1 MVVKRWRKFI
11 LNVTMTKKV
20 KKFNKDITR
29 SRSFRDLV
37 FYIKVTRVIVVFF
50 PLMLNAQ
57 DSLLTQNDKLS
68 KREKWKILRQ
78 KTERDVDK
86 GEISREDADK
96 KYSRFRS
103 HMLGKKAERKDPVLE
118 NHFKKFGIDD
128 IDQLKNHL
136 LDKHIPIDKLDAVL
150 GGMLRLVHYFKS
162 EGNNQKI
169 NPRLEAY
176 FKGRLGLTS
185 YHTTQVYKTA
195 KNIASGRFSDE

>member
-1 MVVKRWRKFI
+1 MVKRWRKFI

-20 KKFNKDITR
+20 KKINKDITR

-37 FYIKVTRVIVVFF
+37 FYIKITKVILVFL
-50 PLMLNAQ
+50 PLILNAQ
-57 DSLLTQNDKLS
+57 DSLFSQNDKLS

-103 HMLGKKAERKDPVLE
+103 HLLGKKAERKDPVLE
-118 NHFKKFGIDD
+118 NHFKQFGIDD

-136 LDKHIPIDKLDAVL
+136 LDKQIPIDKLDAVL

-162 EGNNQKI
+162 VENNQRMS
-169 NPRLEAY
+169 PRLEAY
-176 FKGRLGLTS
+176 FKGRLGLTTH
-185 YHTTQVYKTA
+185 HTTQVYKTA
-195 KNIASGRFSDE
+195 KNIASGRFK

>member
-1 MVVKRWRKFI
+1 M
-11 LNVTMTKKV
+11 
-20 KKFNKDITR
+20 R

-37 FYIKVTRVIVVFF
+37 FYIKITKVIVVFF

-57 DSLLTQNDKLS
+57 DPLLSQNDKLS

-78 KTERDVDK
+78 KTEIGVEK

-103 HMLGKKAERKDPVLE
+103 HLLGKKAERKDPVLE

-150 GGMLRLVHYFKS
+150 GGMLRLIHYFKS
-162 EGNNQKI
+162 DENNQKI

-195 KNIASGRFSDE
+195 RNIASGRFSDE

>member
-1 MVVKRWRKFI
+1 MKRWRKFI

-96 KYSRFRS
+96 KYFRFRS

-150 GGMLRLVHYFKS
+150 GGMLRLVHYLKS

>member
-1 MVVKRWRKFI
+1 
-11 LNVTMTKKV
+11 
-20 KKFNKDITR
+20 
-29 SRSFRDLV
+29 
-37 FYIKVTRVIVVFF
+37 
-50 PLMLNAQ
+50 MLNAQ
-57 DSLLTQNDKLS
+57 DPLLSQNDKLS

-78 KTERDVDK
+78 KTEVEVEK

-103 HMLGKKAERKDPVLE
+103 HLLGKKAERKDPVLE
-118 NHFKKFGIDD
+118 NHFKKLGIDD

-150 GGMLRLVHYFKS
+150 GGMLRLIHYFKS
-162 EGNNQKI
+162 DENNQKI

-195 KNIASGRFSDE
+195 RNIASGRFSDE

>member
-1 MVVKRWRKFI
+1 MVKRWRKFI
-11 LNVTMTKKV
+11 LNVTMIKKV
-20 KKFNKDITR
+20 KKFNKNIIR

-57 DSLLTQNDKLS
+57 DPLLSQNDKLS

-78 KTERDVDK
+78 KTEIEVEK

-103 HMLGKKAERKDPVLE
+103 HLLEKKAERKDPVLE

-136 LDKHIPIDKLDAVL
+136 LDKHIPINKLDAVL
-150 GGMLRLVHYFKS
+150 GGMLRLIHYFKS
-162 EGNNQKI
+162 DENNQKI

-195 KNIASGRFSDE
+195 RNIASGRFSDE

>member
-1 MVVKRWRKFI
+1 
-11 LNVTMTKKV
+11 MTKKV

-57 DSLLTQNDKLS
+57 DSLLSQNDKLS

-103 HMLGKKAERKDPVLE
+103 HLLGKKAERKDPVLE
-118 NHFKKFGIDD
+118 NHFKKFGIDN
-128 IDQLKNHL
+128 INQLKNHL

-169 NPRLEAY
+169 NPRLETY

-195 KNIASGRFSDE
+195 KNVASGRFSDE

>member
-1 MVVKRWRKFI
+1 MVKRWRKFI
-11 LNVTMTKKV
+11 LNVTMIKKV
-20 KKFNKDITR
+20 KKINKNITR

-57 DSLLTQNDKLS
+57 DPLLSQNDKLS

-78 KTERDVDK
+78 KTEIGVEK

-103 HMLGKKAERKDPVLE
+103 HLLGKKAERKDPVLE

-150 GGMLRLVHYFKS
+150 GGMLRLIHYFKS
-162 EGNNQKI
+162 DENNQKI

-195 KNIASGRFSDE
+195 RNIASGRFSDE

>member
-1 MVVKRWRKFI
+1 MKRWRKFT

-20 KKFNKDITR
+20 KKFNKDIIR

-37 FYIKVTRVIVVFF
+37 FYINVTRVIVVFF

-195 KNIASGRFSDE
+195 RSIASGRFSDK

>member
-1 MVVKRWRKFI
+1 
-11 LNVTMTKKV
+11 MTKKV

-103 HMLGKKAERKDPVLE
+103 HLLGKKAERKDPVLE

-136 LDKHIPIDKLDAVL
+136 LDKHIPIDKIDAVL

>member
-1 MVVKRWRKFI
+1 
-11 LNVTMTKKV
+11 MTKKV

-50 PLMLNAQ
+50 PFMLNAQ
-57 DSLLTQNDKLS
+57 DSLLSQNDKLS

-78 KTERDVDK
+78 KTERDVNK

-103 HMLGKKAERKDPVLE
+103 HLLGKKAERKDPILE

-195 KNIASGRFSDE
+195 KNVASGRFSDE

>member
-1 MVVKRWRKFI
+1 MVKRWRKFI
-11 LNVTMTKKV
+11 LNVTMIKKV
-20 KKFNKDITR
+20 KKINKNIIR

-57 DSLLTQNDKLS
+57 DPLLSQNDKLS

-78 KTERDVDK
+78 KTEVEVDK

-103 HMLGKKAERKDPVLE
+103 HLLGKKAERKDPVLE

-195 KNIASGRFSDE
+195 RNIASGRFSDE

>member
-1 MVVKRWRKFI
+1 MVKRWRKFI
-11 LNVTMTKKV
+11 LNVTMIKKV
-20 KKFNKDITR
+20 KKINKNIIR
-29 SRSFRDLV
+29 SRSFRGLV

-57 DSLLTQNDKLS
+57 DPLLSQNDKLS

-78 KTERDVDK
+78 KTEVEVDK

-103 HMLGKKAERKDPVLE
+103 HLLGKKAERKDPVLE

-150 GGMLRLVHYFKS
+150 GGMLRLIHYFKS
-162 EGNNQKI
+162 DENNQKI

-195 KNIASGRFSDE
+195 RNIASGRFSDE

>member
-1 MVVKRWRKFI
+1 
-11 LNVTMTKKV
+11 MTKKV

-57 DSLLTQNDKLS
+57 DSLLSQNDKLS

-86 GEISREDADK
+86 GEISRGDADK

-103 HMLGKKAERKDPVLE
+103 HLLGKKAERKDPVLE

-150 GGMLRLVHYFKS
+150 GGMLRLLHYFKS

>member
-1 MVVKRWRKFI
+1 MM
-11 LNVTMTKKV
+11 NKKI

-29 SRSFRDLV
+29 SRSFRDLI
-37 FYIKVTRVIVVFF
+37 FYIKITTVTVVFF
-50 PLMLNAQ
+50 PPVLNAQ
-57 DSLLTQNDKLS
+57 DSLLYQKNKLS

-103 HMLGKKAERKDPVLE
+103 HLLGKKVERKDPVLE

-195 KNIASGRFSDE
+195 RNIASGRFSDE

>member
-1 MVVKRWRKFI
+1 MVKRWRKFI
-11 LNVTMTKKV
+11 LNVTMIKKV
-20 KKFNKDITR
+20 KKINKNIIR

-37 FYIKVTRVIVVFF
+37 FYIKITKVIVVFF

-57 DSLLTQNDKLS
+57 DPLLSQNDKLS

-78 KTERDVDK
+78 KTEVEVEK

-103 HMLGKKAERKDPVLE
+103 HLLGKKAERKDPVLE

-150 GGMLRLVHYFKS
+150 GGMLRLIHYFKS
-162 EGNNQKI
+162 DENNQKI

-195 KNIASGRFSDE
+195 RNIASGRFSDE

>member
-1 MVVKRWRKFI
+1 
-11 LNVTMTKKV
+11 MTKKV

-50 PLMLNAQ
+50 PLMLNAK

-169 NPRLEAY
+169 NPRLETY

-195 KNIASGRFSDE
+195 KKIASGRFSDE

>member
-1 MVVKRWRKFI
+1 
-11 LNVTMTKKV
+11 MTKKV
-20 KKFNKDITR
+20 KKINKNIMR

-57 DSLLTQNDKLS
+57 DPLLSQNDKLS

-78 KTERDVDK
+78 KTEVEVDK

-103 HMLGKKAERKDPVLE
+103 HLLGKKAERKDPVLE

-150 GGMLRLVHYFKS
+150 GGMLRLIHYFKS
-162 EGNNQKI
+162 DENNQKI

-195 KNIASGRFSDE
+195 RNIASGRFSDE

>member
-1 MVVKRWRKFI
+1 MMNKKIRKI
-11 LNVTMTKKV
+11 
-20 KKFNKDITR
+20 NKGITR

-37 FYIKVTRVIVVFF
+37 FYIKITKVIVVFF
-50 PLMLNAQ
+50 PLLLNEQ
-57 DSLLTQNDKLS
+57 DSLLSQKNKLS

-86 GEISREDADK
+86 GEISREDGDK

-103 HMLGKKAERKDPVLE
+103 HLFGKKVERKDPVLE

-169 NPRLEAY
+169 NPRLETY

-195 KNIASGRFSDE
+195 KKIASGRFSDE

>member
-1 MVVKRWRKFI
+1 MKRWRKFI

-37 FYIKVTRVIVVFF
+37 FYIKITKVIVVFF
-50 PLMLNAQ
+50 PLMLIAQ
-57 DSLLTQNDKLS
+57 DSLLSQNDKLS

-103 HMLGKKAERKDPVLE
+103 HLLGKKAERKDPVLE

>member
-1 MVVKRWRKFI
+1 
-11 LNVTMTKKV
+11 MTKKV

-57 DSLLTQNDKLS
+57 DSLLSQNDKLS
-68 KREKWKILRQ
+68 KREKWKILRH

-86 GEISREDADK
+86 GEISRGDADK

-103 HMLGKKAERKDPVLE
+103 HLLGKKAERKDPVLE

-128 IDQLKNHL
+128 INQLKNHL

-176 FKGRLGLTS
+176 FKGRLGLTK

-195 KNIASGRFSDE
+195 KNIASGRFSYE

>member
-1 MVVKRWRKFI
+1 MKRWRKFI

-57 DSLLTQNDKLS
+57 DSLLSQNDKLS

-195 KNIASGRFSDE
+195 KKIASGRFSDE

>member
-1 MVVKRWRKFI
+1 MVKRWRKFI
-11 LNVTMTKKV
+11 LNVTMIKKV
-20 KKFNKDITR
+20 KKINKNIIR
-29 SRSFRDLV
+29 SRSFRDLI
-37 FYIKVTRVIVVFF
+37 FYIKITKVIVVFS

-57 DSLLTQNDKLS
+57 DPLLSQNDKLS

-78 KTERDVDK
+78 KTEIEVEK

-103 HMLGKKAERKDPVLE
+103 HLLGKKAERKDPVLE

-150 GGMLRLVHYFKS
+150 GGMLRLIHYFKS
-162 EGNNQKI
+162 DENNQKI

-195 KNIASGRFSDE
+195 RNIASGRFSDE

>member
-1 MVVKRWRKFI
+1 MVKRWRKFI
-11 LNVTMTKKV
+11 LNVTMIKKV
-20 KKFNKDITR
+20 KRINKNIIR
-29 SRSFRDLV
+29 SRSFRDLI
-37 FYIKVTRVIVVFF
+37 FYIKITKVIVVFF

-57 DSLLTQNDKLS
+57 DPLLSQNDKLS

-78 KTERDVDK
+78 KTEVEVEK

-103 HMLGKKAERKDPVLE
+103 HLLGKKAERKYPVLE

-150 GGMLRLVHYFKS
+150 GGMLRLIHYFKS
-162 EGNNQKI
+162 DENNQKI

-195 KNIASGRFSDE
+195 RNIASGRFSDE

>member
-1 MVVKRWRKFI
+1 MVKRWRKFI
-11 LNVTMTKKV
+11 LNVTMIKKV
-20 KKFNKDITR
+20 KKINKNIIR

-57 DSLLTQNDKLS
+57 DPLLSQNDKLS

-78 KTERDVDK
+78 KTEVEVDK
-86 GEISREDADK
+86 GEISREDTDK

-103 HMLGKKAERKDPVLE
+103 HLLGKKAERKDPVLE

-195 KNIASGRFSDE
+195 RNIASGRFSDE

>member
-1 MVVKRWRKFI
+1 MVKRWRKFI
-11 LNVTMTKKV
+11 LNVTMIKKV
-20 KKFNKDITR
+20 KKINKNIIR

-37 FYIKVTRVIVVFF
+37 FCIKVTRVIVVFF

-57 DSLLTQNDKLS
+57 DPLLSQNDKLS

-78 KTERDVDK
+78 KTEVEVDK

-103 HMLGKKAERKDPVLE
+103 HLLGKKAERKDPVLE

-150 GGMLRLVHYFKS
+150 GGMLRLIHYFKS
-162 EGNNQKI
+162 DENNQKI

-195 KNIASGRFSDE
+195 RNIASGRFSDE

>member
-1 MVVKRWRKFI
+1 MM
-11 LNVTMTKKV
+11 NKKI
-20 KKFNKDITR
+20 KKINKGITR

-57 DSLLTQNDKLS
+57 DPLLSQNDKLS

-78 KTERDVDK
+78 KTEVEVEK

-103 HMLGKKAERKDPVLE
+103 HLLGKKAERKDPVLE

-150 GGMLRLVHYFKS
+150 GGMLRLIYYFKS
-162 EGNNQKI
+162 DENNQKI

-195 KNIASGRFSDE
+195 RNIASGRFSDE

>member
-1 MVVKRWRKFI
+1 
-11 LNVTMTKKV
+11 MTKKV

-57 DSLLTQNDKLS
+57 DSLLSQNDKLS

-86 GEISREDADK
+86 GEISRGDADK

-103 HMLGKKAERKDPVLE
+103 HLLGKKAERKDPVLE

-195 KNIASGRFSDE
+195 KNIALGRFSDE

>member
-1 MVVKRWRKFI
+1 MVKRWRKFI
-11 LNVTMTKKV
+11 LNVTMIKKV
-20 KKFNKDITR
+20 KKFNKNIIR

-50 PLMLNAQ
+50 PLFLNAQ
-57 DSLLTQNDKLS
+57 DPLLSQNDKLS

-78 KTERDVDK
+78 KTEIEVEK

-103 HMLGKKAERKDPVLE
+103 HLLEKKAERKDPVLE

-136 LDKHIPIDKLDAVL
+136 LDKHIPINKLDAVL
-150 GGMLRLVHYFKS
+150 GGMLRLIHYFKS
-162 EGNNQKI
+162 DENNQKI

-195 KNIASGRFSDE
+195 RNIASGRFSDE

>member
-1 MVVKRWRKFI
+1 
-11 LNVTMTKKV
+11 MTKKV

-57 DSLLTQNDKLS
+57 DFLLSQNDKLS

-103 HMLGKKAERKDPVLE
+103 HLLGKKAERKDPVLE

-150 GGMLRLVHYFKS
+150 GGMLRLLHYFKS

-195 KNIASGRFSDE
+195 KNIASERFSDE

>member
-1 MVVKRWRKFI
+1 MVKRWRKFI
-11 LNVTMTKKV
+11 LNVTMIKKV
-20 KKFNKDITR
+20 KRINKNIIR

-57 DSLLTQNDKLS
+57 DPLLSQNDKLS

-78 KTERDVDK
+78 KTEIEVEK

-103 HMLGKKAERKDPVLE
+103 HLLGKKAERKDPVLE

-150 GGMLRLVHYFKS
+150 GGMLRLIHYFKS
-162 EGNNQKI
+162 DENNQKI

-195 KNIASGRFSDE
+195 RNIASGRFSDE

>member
-1 MVVKRWRKFI
+1 MKRWRKFI

-20 KKFNKDITR
+20 KKINKSIIR

-37 FYIKVTRVIVVFF
+37 FYIKVTTVIVVFS

-57 DSLLTQNDKLS
+57 DPLLSQNDKLS

-78 KTERDVDK
+78 KTEVEVEK

-103 HMLGKKAERKDPVLE
+103 HLLGKKAERKDPVLE

-128 IDQLKNHL
+128 IDLLKNHL

-195 KNIASGRFSDE
+195 RNIASGRFSDE

>member
-1 MVVKRWRKFI
+1 
-11 LNVTMTKKV
+11 MTKNV

-37 FYIKVTRVIVVFF
+37 FYINVTRVIVVFF

-169 NPRLEAY
+169 NPRLETY

-185 YHTTQVYKTA
+185 YHTTQLYKTA
-195 KNIASGRFSDE
+195 KKIASGRFSDE

>member
-1 MVVKRWRKFI
+1 
-11 LNVTMTKKV
+11 MTKKV

-195 KNIASGRFSDE
+195 RNIASGRFSDE

>member
-1 MVVKRWRKFI
+1 
-11 LNVTMTKKV
+11 MTKKV

-103 HMLGKKAERKDPVLE
+103 HLLGKKAERKDPVLE

-136 LDKHIPIDKLDAVL
+136 LDKHIPIDKIDAVL
-150 GGMLRLVHYFKS
+150 GGMLRLIHYFKS
-162 EGNNQKI
+162 DENNQKI

-195 KNIASGRFSDE
+195 RNIASGRFSDE

>member
-1 MVVKRWRKFI
+1 
-11 LNVTMTKKV
+11 MTKKV

-57 DSLLTQNDKLS
+57 DSLLSQNDKLS

-103 HMLGKKAERKDPVLE
+103 HLLGKKAERKDPVLE

-195 KNIASGRFSDE
+195 RSIALGRFSDE

>member
-1 MVVKRWRKFI
+1 MKRWRKFI

-20 KKFNKDITR
+20 KKFNEDITR

-57 DSLLTQNDKLS
+57 DSLLSQNDELS

-195 KNIASGRFSDE
+195 RSIALGRFSDE

>member
-1 MVVKRWRKFI
+1 MVKRWRKFI
-11 LNVTMTKKV
+11 LNVTMIKKV
-20 KKFNKDITR
+20 KKFNKNIIR

-57 DSLLTQNDKLS
+57 DPLLSQNDKLS

-78 KTERDVDK
+78 KTEIEVEK

-103 HMLGKKAERKDPVLE
+103 HLSGKKAERKDPVLE

-195 KNIASGRFSDE
+195 RSIASGRFSDE

>member
-1 MVVKRWRKFI
+1 MVKRWRKFI

-57 DSLLTQNDKLS
+57 DSLLSQNDKLS

-103 HMLGKKAERKDPVLE
+103 HLLGKKAERKDPVLE

-150 GGMLRLVHYFKS
+150 GGMLRLIHYFKS
-162 EGNNQKI
+162 DENNQKI

-195 KNIASGRFSDE
+195 RNIASGRFSIE